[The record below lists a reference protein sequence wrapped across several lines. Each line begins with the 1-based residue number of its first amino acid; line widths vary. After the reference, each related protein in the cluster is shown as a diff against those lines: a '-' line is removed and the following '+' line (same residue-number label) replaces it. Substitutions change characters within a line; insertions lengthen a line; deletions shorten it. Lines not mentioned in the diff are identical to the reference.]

1 MKLIYSVYSKKLQQ
15 ITSRSKVEKSIV
27 LSDIHFSAEDKS
39 LVALVF
45 EYMKDMKPDNIFLDG
60 DIIDNYAVS
69 HYVKNPAREQTL
81 KKDVD
86 ATIAFLTRL
95 RKEHPQARIVYAD
108 GNHEAR
114 LQSYIAEKAP
124 ALYEYVKIGEIL
136 GLKKLNIEHI
146 TSEFRENWFK
156 YKDIY
161 VGHYDKVSGN
171 AASTAQS
178 LIREKGVSVIQG
190 HVHKAGITHKTLL
203 DRQLKGIENPCL
215 ADPDQADYVK
225 SPSWSQGFTVI
236 YANGNRTWC
245 YVVVADGKSFVSP
258 EGKYYA
264 A

>member
-1 MKLIYSVYSKKLQQ
+1 MSLKNQHST
-15 ITSRSKVEKSIV
+15 TSRSKVEKSIV

-60 DIIDNYAVS
+60 DIIDNYAIS
-69 HYVKNPAREQTL
+69 RYVKNPAREQTL
-81 KKDVD
+81 KQDVD
-86 ATIAFLTRL
+86 ATVAFLTRL
-95 RKEHPQARIVYAD
+95 RKEHPKARIVYAD

-114 LQSYIAEKAP
+114 LQSYISENAP
-124 ALYEYVKIGEIL
+124 ALYPYVKLGDIL
-136 GLKKLNIEHI
+136 GLKKLGIEHV

-161 VGHYDKVSGN
+161 IGHYDKVSGN

-178 LIREKGVSVIQG
+178 LIREKGVSVVQG

-215 ADPDQADYVK
+215 ADPSQADYVK

-236 YANGNRTWC
+236 YATKDRTWC
-245 YVVVADGKSFVSP
+245 YVVVADNGEFISP
-258 EGKYYA
+258 EGNHYGS
-264 A
+264 